1 MTAINT
7 SRKLLATLAAALSL
21 LIIICM
27 MSVPAFAED
36 ATTTAAET
44 TAAEVTTTSETT
56 TDAAEST
63 TSSETTAS
71 TEAGTTAATTEAAT
85 TEHDHDHDHDHG
97 TTTGAT
103 TTTGNDNLRGI
114 INLVVGG
121 VILVVLVVLCIV
133 FRKKIPGFVKSMKS
147 ETGKIVWCPKDQLK
161 KKAVVVIITILAL
174 ILIIALLDFAFS
186 EGLQLLRGA
195 TAGLRK

>member
-7 SRKLLATLAAALSL
+7 SRKLRAVLAAALSL
-21 LIIICM
+21 LIIVCM
-27 MSVPAFAED
+27 MSVPAFAAED
-36 ATTTAAET
+36 TTAAETTTAVETTAAET
-44 TAAEVTTTSETT
+44 TAATTTKAEAETTTSAA
-56 TDAAEST
+56 DA
-63 TSSETTAS
+63 
-71 TEAGTTAATTEAAT
+71 EAKT
-85 TEHDHDHDHDHG
+85 
-97 TTTGAT
+97 
-103 TTTGNDNLRGI
+103 RGI

-133 FRKKIPGFVKSMKS
+133 FRHKIPGFARSMKS

-186 EGLQLLRGA
+186 EGLQLLRQA

>member
-7 SRKLLATLAAALSL
+7 SRKLRAVLAAALSL
-21 LIIICM
+21 LIIVCM
-27 MSVPAFAED
+27 MSVPAFAAED
-36 ATTTAAET
+36 TTAAET
-44 TAAEVTTTSETT
+44 TTVAETTSE
-56 TDAAEST
+56 
-63 TSSETTAS
+63 
-71 TEAGTTAATTEAAT
+71 AATTEA
-85 TEHDHDHDHDHG
+85 
-97 TTTGAT
+97 TTTKAET
-103 TTTGNDNLRGI
+103 ESTASAVDAEAKTRGI
-114 INLVVGG
+114 INLAVGG

-133 FRKKIPGFVKSMKS
+133 FRHKIPGFARSMKS

-186 EGLQLLRGA
+186 EGLQLLRQA